1 MESNNTLTDGCGRKI
16 NYLRISVTD
25 LCNLRCKYCMPKE
38 GVSKLSHEKI
48 MSIEEMA
55 QISRIL
61 AGIGIDK
68 IRITGGEPLVKKG
81 ITRLISEIAQNANV
95 KDIAMTTN
103 GILLRKYAKKL
114 REAGLKRVNISLDT
128 LDARK
133 YSQITRGGD
142 LLQVLDGIEQA
153 KRAGLSPIKIN
164 TVLIGGFNDDEIED
178 FVRMTMEEEIDVRFI
193 ELMPI
198 GQAAGWSSKNFIS
211 NRAVLEKFP
220 GLKKCNPSDK
230 SSPAEYYRL
239 EGAKGKVG
247 LINPISCKF
256 CDDCNRIRLT
266 SDGKLKLC
274 LHSDYEIDIIN
285 PFRRGED
292 IKEIVVNELSKKP
305 KSHHLE
311 DGDIIKRNMVQIGG

>member
-1 MESNNTLTDGCGRKI
+1 
-16 NYLRISVTD
+16 
-25 LCNLRCKYCMPKE
+25 MPE
-38 GVSKLSHEKI
+38 AGVSKLSHEDV
-48 MSIEEMA
+48 MSIEEM
-55 QISRIL
+55 SRISNIL
-61 AGIGIDK
+61 ADMGIDK

-81 ITRLISEIAQNANV
+81 VIRLIREISQNANV

-103 GILLRKYAKKL
+103 GMLLGKYAKKL
-114 REAGLKRVNISLDT
+114 KDAGLKRVNISLDT
-128 LDARK
+128 MDKEK

-142 LLQVLDGIEQA
+142 LSRVLDGIEKA
-153 KRAGLSPIKIN
+153 KNAGLSPIKIN
-164 TVLIGGFNDDEIED
+164 TVLIGDFNADEIED
-178 FVRMTMEEEIDVRFI
+178 FVNVTKDEEIDVRFI

-198 GQAAGWSSKNFIS
+198 GQAAGWASGNFIS
-211 NRAVLEKFP
+211 NKTVLEKVP
-220 GLKKCNPSDK
+220 GLKKSSSCDK

-256 CDDCNRIRLT
+256 CENCNRIRLT

-274 LHSDYEIDIIN
+274 LHSDYEIDIIS

-292 IKEIVVNELSKKP
+292 IKELLIQELSKKP

>member
-1 MESNNTLTDGCGRKI
+1 
-16 NYLRISVTD
+16 
-25 LCNLRCKYCMPKE
+25 MPEE
-38 GVSKLSHEKI
+38 GVSKLSHEDV
-48 MSIEEMA
+48 MSIEEM
-55 QISRIL
+55 SRISNIL
-61 AGIGIDK
+61 ADMGIDK

-81 ITRLISEIAQNANV
+81 VIRLIREISQNANV

-103 GILLRKYAKKL
+103 GMLLGKYAKKL
-114 REAGLKRVNISLDT
+114 KDAGLKRVNISLDT
-128 LDARK
+128 MDNEK
-133 YSQITRGGD
+133 YSHITRGGD
-142 LLQVLDGIEQA
+142 LSRVLDGIEKA
-153 KRAGLSPIKIN
+153 KNAGLSPIKIN

-178 FVRMTMEEEIDVRFI
+178 FVNMTRYEEIDVRFI

-198 GQAAGWSSKNFIS
+198 GQAAGWASGNFIS
-211 NRAVLEKFP
+211 NKTVLEKVP
-220 GLKKCNPSDK
+220 GLKKCNSSDK

-256 CDDCNRIRLT
+256 CENCNRIRLT

-274 LHSDYEIDIIN
+274 LHSDYEIDIIS

-292 IKEIVVNELSKKP
+292 IKELLIQELSKKP